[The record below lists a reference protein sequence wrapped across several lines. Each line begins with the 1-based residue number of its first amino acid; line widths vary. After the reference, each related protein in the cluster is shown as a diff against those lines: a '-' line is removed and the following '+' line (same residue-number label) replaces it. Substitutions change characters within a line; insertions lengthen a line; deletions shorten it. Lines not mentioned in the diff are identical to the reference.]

1 MVAEG
6 EWNFDI
12 VFDQLRNE
20 TVELIPRPVTVS
32 FNDVSLNLTSLKL
45 RTMGVSAAF
54 DAADERCWA
63 CFAYANVVLK
73 DGTTVSI
80 HPTDFDPSGSAG
92 FSLDSPIDLA
102 EVDYVELR
110 DGTRLPI
117 P

>member
-1 MVAEG
+1 
-6 EWNFDI
+6 
-12 VFDQLRNE
+12 
-20 TVELIPRPVTVS
+20 
-32 FNDVSLNLTSLKL
+32 
-45 RTMGVSAAF
+45 MGVSAAF